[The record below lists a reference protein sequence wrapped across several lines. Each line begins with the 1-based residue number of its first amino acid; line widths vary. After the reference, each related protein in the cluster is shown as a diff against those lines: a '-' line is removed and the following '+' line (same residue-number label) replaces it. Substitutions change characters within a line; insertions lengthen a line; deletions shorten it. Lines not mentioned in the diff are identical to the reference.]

1 MKKLIALLLA
11 AFMSMSVL
19 AACSNNEETPEEPA
33 ETPAEEP
40 AEEEPGEEEPADANP
55 LPEWE
60 AYDALIKE
68 IKASTDF
75 VAREALMHE
84 AEDMLMETFAL
95 VPLYYYNDIYLQK
108 PEVTG
113 LYANPFG
120 TKFFMY
126 GSAPDNVLKLQLA
139 SEPDKL
145 DPALNSTVDGATLAA
160 NTFIGLYTYDDKGA
174 LAPALAESYTES
186 EDGLTYVFTLK
197 DGLKWSDG
205 SELNAKDFE
214 YAWKRAAN
222 PDTGADYSY
231 MFNAIAG
238 YDDNDLQVTAS
249 EDGKT
254 LTVVLAAPTA
264 YFLDLVAFPTYLPL
278 KQSEVEA
285 PADYATNPG
294 AWALEAG
301 FVSNGAYTLETW
313 NHNESMVYVKN
324 PNFYRADEV
333 TIERLEFMLSD
344 DDAAIYAAYNSGD
357 LQFIDTVPTDEIA
370 SLLDDPE
377 FNIVEQLGTYY
388 VTFNVKSPLFEGKTV
403 EQANAMRKAIALL
416 IDRGYIAENIGQTGQ
431 VPANAFIPAG
441 MMDGHGGVFKENDAD
456 YTYPDEE
463 SVGYF
468 DPVYSNENVDEAI
481 MLLEEAGFT
490 MTADGMLDAS
500 NPISFE
506 YVTNESSGHIA
517 VAEAIQQ
524 DLAVVGIDMT
534 IKTLEWS
541 VFLNER
547 KAGNFDVARNGW
559 IADFNDPIN
568 MLEMWTSDSGNND
581 AQFGK

>member
-19 AACSNNEETPEEPA
+19 AACSNEETPEEPT

-40 AEEEPGEEEPADANP
+40 GEEEPGEEEPGEASP
-55 LPEWE
+55 LPEWD
-60 AYDALIKE
+60 AYDALIKD
-68 IKASTDF
+68 IKSSTDF
-75 VAREALMHE
+75 AAREALMHE

-95 VPLYYYNDIYLQK
+95 VPIYYYNDIYLQK
-108 PEVTG
+108 PEVEG
-113 LYANPFG
+113 IYSNPYG
-120 TKFFMY
+120 TKYFMY
-126 GSAPDNVLKLQLA
+126 ATAPDNILKLQLA

-160 NTFIGLYTYDDKGA
+160 NTFVGLFTYDENGE
-174 LAPALAESYTES
+174 LIPALAESYTES
-186 EDGLTYVFTLK
+186 EDGLTYEFTLK

-238 YDDNDLQVTAS
+238 YDDNELQVTAS
-249 EDGKT
+249 EDGKM

-278 KQSEVEA
+278 KQAEVESA
-285 PADYATNPG
+285 ADFATNPG

-301 FVSNGAYTLETW
+301 FLSNGAYTLETW

-324 PNFYRADEV
+324 PNYYEADKV
-333 TIERLEFMLSD
+333 TIETLEFMLSD

-370 SLLDDPE
+370 SLLDSPE
-377 FNIVEQLGTYY
+377 FNIVDQLGTYY
-388 VTFNVKSPLFEGKTV
+388 MTFNVKSPLFEGKTV
-403 EQANAMRKAIALL
+403 EQANAMRKALALL

-431 VPANAFIPAG
+431 QPANAYIPAG
-441 MMDGHGGVFKENDAD
+441 MMDGQGGVFKENDAD
-456 YTYPDEE
+456 YTYPDEA
-463 SVGYF
+463 SAGYY
-468 DPVYSNENVDEAI
+468 DPVYSDASVEEAI
-481 MLLEEAGFT
+481 ALLEEAGFT

-506 YVTNESSGHIA
+506 YLTNESSAHVA
-517 VAEAIQQ
+517 VAEAMQQ
-524 DLAVVGIDMT
+524 DFAVVGIDMT
-534 IKTLEWS
+534 IKTMEWS

>member
-1 MKKLIALLLA
+1 MKKLTALLLA
-11 AFMSMSVL
+11 AMMSLSVL
-19 AACSNNEETPEEPA
+19 AACGNEEDNPNAPETPA
-33 ETPAEEP
+33 ETPAE
-40 AEEEPGEEEPADANP
+40 PGEPTGEANP

-75 VAREALMHE
+75 AAREALMHE
-84 AEDMLMETFAL
+84 AEDMLMKTFAL
-95 VPLYYYNDIYLQK
+95 VPIYYYNDIYLQK
-108 PEVTG
+108 PEVKG
-113 LYANPFG
+113 IYSNPYG
-120 TKFFMY
+120 TKYFMY
-126 GSAPDNVLKLQLA
+126 GTAPDNVLKLQLA

-160 NTFIGLYTYDDKGA
+160 NSFVGLFTYDDKGE
-174 LAPALAESYTES
+174 LTPALAESYTES
-186 EDGLTYVFTLK
+186 EDGLTYEFVLK

-205 SELNAKDFE
+205 SELTAKDFE
-214 YAWKRAAN
+214 YSWKRAAN

-238 YDDNDLQVTAS
+238 FDDNELQVTAS

-264 YFLDLVAFPTYLPL
+264 YFLDLVAFPTYLPV
-278 KQSEVEA
+278 KQEAVEA
-285 PADYATNPG
+285 AADNATNPG
-294 AWALEAG
+294 SWALEAG
-301 FVSNGAYTLETW
+301 FVSNGAYTLQSW
-313 NHNESMVYVKN
+313 SHNENMVYVKN
-324 PNFYRADEV
+324 PNYYQADKV
-333 TIERLEFMLSD
+333 SIEKLELMLSA
-344 DDAAIYAAYNSGD
+344 DDAAIFAAYNSGD
-357 LQFIDTVPTDEIA
+357 LHFIDTVPTDEIA
-370 SLLDDPE
+370 SLLNSPE
-377 FNIVEQLGTYY
+377 FNVVDQLGTYY
-388 VTFNVKSPLFEGKTV
+388 MTFNVKSSLFEGKTA

-416 IDRGYIAENIGQTGQ
+416 IDRGYIVENIAQTGQ
-431 VPANAFIPAG
+431 QPANAFIPAG
-441 MMDGHGGVFKENDAD
+441 MMDGNGGVFKENNDG
-456 YTYPDEE
+456 YTYPHEASAGYYDTEYSDA
-463 SVGYF
+463 SV
-468 DPVYSNENVDEAI
+468 EEAI
-481 MLLEEAGFT
+481 ALLEEAGFT

-506 YVTNESSGHIA
+506 YVTNESSAHVAI
-517 VAEAIQQ
+517 AEAMQQ
-524 DLAVVGIDMT
+524 DLAVVGIDMK

>member
-19 AACSNNEETPEEPA
+19 AACSNEETPEEPTETPV

-40 AEEEPGEEEPADANP
+40 EEEPGEVSP
-55 LPEWE
+55 LPEWD
-60 AYDALIKE
+60 AYDALIKD

-95 VPLYYYNDIYLQK
+95 VPIYYYNDIYLQK
-108 PEVTG
+108 PEVKG
-113 LYANPFG
+113 IYSNPYG
-120 TKFFMY
+120 TKYFMY
-126 GSAPDNVLKLQLA
+126 ATAPDNILKLQLA

-160 NTFIGLYTYDDKGA
+160 NTFVGLFTYDENGE

-186 EDGLTYVFTLK
+186 EDGLTYEFTLK

-238 YDDNDLQVTAS
+238 FDDNELNVTAS
-249 EDGKT
+249 EDGKM

-278 KQSEVEA
+278 KQTEVEA
-285 PADYATNPG
+285 AADFATNPG

-313 NHNESMVYVKN
+313 SHNESMVYVKN
-324 PNFYRADEV
+324 PNYYEADKV
-333 TIERLEFMLSD
+333 TIEKLEFMLSD

-370 SLLDDPE
+370 SLLDSPE
-377 FNIVEQLGTYY
+377 FNIVDQLGTYY
-388 VTFNVKSPLFEGKTV
+388 MTFNVKSPLFEGKTV

-416 IDRGYIAENIGQTGQ
+416 LDRGYIAENIGQTGQ
-431 VPANAFIPAG
+431 QPANAFIPAG
-441 MMDGHGGVFKENDAD
+441 MMDGQGGIFKENNGD
-456 YTYPDEE
+456 YTYPDEANA
-463 SVGYF
+463 GYF
-468 DPVYSNENVDEAI
+468 DPVYSDASVEEAI
-481 MLLEEAGFT
+481 ALFEEAGFT

-506 YVTNESSGHIA
+506 YLTNESSAHVA
-517 VAEAIQQ
+517 VAEAMQQ

>member
-19 AACSNNEETPEEPA
+19 AACSNEETPEEPT

-40 AEEEPGEEEPADANP
+40 GEEEPGEEEPGEVSP
-55 LPEWE
+55 LPEWD
-60 AYDALIKE
+60 AYDALIKD

-75 VAREALMHE
+75 AAREALMHE

-95 VPLYYYNDIYLQK
+95 VPIYYYNDIYLQK
-108 PEVTG
+108 PEVEG
-113 LYANPFG
+113 IYSNPYG
-120 TKFFMY
+120 TKYFMY
-126 GSAPDNVLKLQLA
+126 ATAPDNILKLQLA

-160 NTFIGLYTYDDKGA
+160 NTFVGLFTYDDMGE
-174 LAPALAESYTES
+174 LVPALAESYTES
-186 EDGLTYVFTLK
+186 EDGLTYEFTLK

-238 YDDNDLQVTAS
+238 FDDNDLQVTAS
-249 EDGKT
+249 EDGKM

-278 KQSEVEA
+278 KQTEVEGA
-285 PADYATNPG
+285 ADFATNPG

-324 PNFYRADEV
+324 PNYYEADKV
-333 TIERLEFMLSD
+333 TIETLEFMLSD

-370 SLLDDPE
+370 SLLDNPE
-377 FNIVEQLGTYY
+377 FNIVDQLGTYY

-431 VPANAFIPAG
+431 QPANAFIPAG
-441 MMDGHGGVFKENDAD
+441 MMDGQGGIFKENNDG
-456 YTYPDEE
+456 YTYPDEATT
-463 SVGYF
+463 GYF
-468 DPVYSNENVDEAI
+468 DPVYSNASVEEAVA
-481 MLLEEAGFT
+481 LLEEAGFT

-506 YVTNESSGHIA
+506 YVTNDSSAHIA
-517 VAEAIQQ
+517 VAEAMQQ
-524 DLAVVGIDMT
+524 DFAVVGIDMT

>member
-1 MKKLIALLLA
+1 MKKLTALLLA
-11 AFMSMSVL
+11 AMMSLSVL
-19 AACSNNEETPEEPA
+19 AACGNEDENPDAAPETPA
-33 ETPAEEP
+33 ETPAET
-40 AEEEPGEEEPADANP
+40 PGEEPTGEANP

-68 IKASTDF
+68 IKSSTDF
-75 VAREALMHE
+75 AAREALMHD

-108 PEVTG
+108 PEVNG
-113 LYANPFG
+113 IYSNPYG
-120 TKFFMY
+120 TKYFMY
-126 GSAPDNVLKLQLA
+126 GTAPDNVLKLQLA

-160 NTFIGLYTYDDKGA
+160 NTFVGLFTYDENGE
-174 LAPALAESYTES
+174 LTPALAEDYTES
-186 EDGLTYVFTLK
+186 EDGLTYEFTLK
-197 DGLKWSDG
+197 EGLKWSDG
-205 SELNAKDFE
+205 SELTAKDFE

-222 PDTGADYSY
+222 PETGADYSY

-238 YDDNDLQVTAS
+238 FDDNDLQVTAS
-249 EDGKT
+249 EDGRT

-278 KQSEVEA
+278 KQEAVEGA
-285 PADYATNPG
+285 ADYATNPG

-301 FVSNGAYTLETW
+301 FVSNGAYTLESW
-313 NHNESMVYVKN
+313 SHNENMVYVKN
-324 PNFYRADEV
+324 PNYYEADKV
-333 TIERLEFMLSD
+333 TIEKLELMLSD
-344 DDAAIYAAYNSGD
+344 DDAAIFAAYNSGD
-357 LQFIDTVPTDEIA
+357 LHFIDVVPTDEIA
-370 SLLDDPE
+370 ALLDNPE
-377 FNIVEQLGTYY
+377 FNIVDQLGTYY
-388 VTFNVKSPLFEGKTV
+388 VTFNVKSPLFEGKTA
-403 EQANAMRKAIALL
+403 EQANAMRKAIAIL
-416 IDRGYIAENIGQTGQ
+416 IDRGYIVENIAQTGQ
-431 VPANAFIPAG
+431 QPANTFIPAG
-441 MMDGHGGVFKENDAD
+441 MMDGNGGVFKENNDG
-456 YTYPDEE
+456 YTYPVEA
-463 SVGYF
+463 SAGYF
-468 DPVYSNENVDEAI
+468 DPEYSDASVEEAI
-481 MLLEEAGFT
+481 SLLEEAGFT

-506 YVTNESSGHIA
+506 YVTNESSAHVA
-517 VAEAIQQ
+517 VAEAMQQ
-524 DLAVVGIDMT
+524 DLAVVGIDMK

>member
-19 AACSNNEETPEEPA
+19 AACSNEETPEEPT
-33 ETPAEEP
+33 ETPA
-40 AEEEPGEEEPADANP
+40 EEPGEEEPGEVSP
-55 LPEWE
+55 LPEWD
-60 AYDALIKE
+60 AYDALIKD

-75 VAREALMHE
+75 AAREALMHE

-95 VPLYYYNDIYLQK
+95 VPIYYYNDIYLQK
-108 PEVTG
+108 PEVEG
-113 LYANPFG
+113 IYSNPYG
-120 TKFFMY
+120 TKYFMY
-126 GSAPDNVLKLQLA
+126 ATAPDNILKLQLA

-160 NTFIGLYTYDDKGA
+160 NTFVGLFTYDDMGE
-174 LAPALAESYTES
+174 LVPALAESYTES
-186 EDGLTYVFTLK
+186 EDGLTYEFTLK

-238 YDDNDLQVTAS
+238 FDDNDLQVTAS
-249 EDGKT
+249 EDGKM

-278 KQSEVEA
+278 KQTEVEGA
-285 PADYATNPG
+285 ADFATNPG

-324 PNFYRADEV
+324 PNYYEADKV
-333 TIERLEFMLSD
+333 TIETLEFMLSD

-370 SLLDDPE
+370 SLLDNPE
-377 FNIVEQLGTYY
+377 FNIVDQLGTYY

-431 VPANAFIPAG
+431 QPANAFIPAG
-441 MMDGHGGVFKENDAD
+441 MMDGQGGIFKENNDG
-456 YTYPDEE
+456 YTYPDEATT
-463 SVGYF
+463 GYF
-468 DPVYSNENVDEAI
+468 DPVYSNASVEEAVA
-481 MLLEEAGFT
+481 LLEEAGFT

-506 YVTNESSGHIA
+506 YVTNDSSAHIA
-517 VAEAIQQ
+517 VAEAMQQ
-524 DLAVVGIDMT
+524 DFAVVGIDMT

>member
-1 MKKLIALLLA
+1 MKKLTALLLA
-11 AFMSMSVL
+11 AMMSLSVL
-19 AACSNNEETPEEPA
+19 AACSSDTDNPDAPPESPA
-33 ETPAEEP
+33 ETPAE
-40 AEEEPGEEEPADANP
+40 PGEPSGEANP

-75 VAREALMHE
+75 AAREALMHE

-108 PEVTG
+108 PEVEG
-113 LYANPFG
+113 IYSNPYG
-120 TKFFMY
+120 TKYFMY
-126 GSAPDNVLKLQLA
+126 GTAPDNVLKLQLA

-160 NTFIGLYTYDDKGA
+160 NTFVGLFTYDESGE
-174 LAPALAESYTES
+174 LVPALAADYTES
-186 EDGLTYVFTLK
+186 EDGLTYEFTLK

-205 SELNAKDFE
+205 SELTAKDFE

-238 YDDNDLQVTAS
+238 FDDNELQVTAS
-249 EDGKT
+249 EDGKK

-264 YFLDLVAFPTYLPL
+264 YFLDLVAFPTYLPV
-278 KQSEVEA
+278 KQEVVEA
-285 PADYATNPG
+285 PADYASNPG

-301 FVSNGAYTLETW
+301 FVSNGAYTLESW
-313 NHNESMVYVKN
+313 SHNESMVYVKN
-324 PNFYRADEV
+324 PNYYQADKV
-333 TIERLEFMLSD
+333 SIEKLELMLSD
-344 DDAAIYAAYNSGD
+344 DDAAIFAAYNSGD
-357 LQFIDTVPTDEIA
+357 LHFIDVVATDEIA
-370 SLLDDPE
+370 SVLDSPE
-377 FNIVEQLGTYY
+377 FNIVDQLGTYY
-388 VTFNVKSPLFEGKTV
+388 ITFNVKSSLFEGKTA

-416 IDRGYIAENIGQTGQ
+416 IDRGYIVENIAQTGQ
-431 VPANAFIPAG
+431 QPANAFIPAG
-441 MMDGHGGVFKENDAD
+441 MMDGNGGVFKENNDG
-456 YTYPDEE
+456 YTYPEE
-463 SVGYF
+463 ASAGYF
-468 DPVYSNENVDEAI
+468 DPEYSDAGVDEAVS
-481 MLLEEAGFT
+481 LLEEAGFT

-506 YVTNESSGHIA
+506 YVTNESSAHVA

-524 DLAVVGIDMT
+524 DLAVVGIDMK

>member
-19 AACSNNEETPEEPA
+19 AACSNEETPEEPT

-40 AEEEPGEEEPADANP
+40 GEEEPGEEEPGEASP
-55 LPEWE
+55 LPEWD
-60 AYDALIKE
+60 AYDALIKD

-75 VAREALMHE
+75 AAREALMHE

-95 VPLYYYNDIYLQK
+95 VPIYYYNDIYLQK
-108 PEVTG
+108 PEVEG
-113 LYANPFG
+113 IYSNPYG
-120 TKFFMY
+120 TKYFMY
-126 GSAPDNVLKLQLA
+126 ATAPDNILKLQLA

-160 NTFIGLYTYDDKGA
+160 NTFVGLFTYDENGE
-174 LAPALAESYTES
+174 LTPALAESYTES
-186 EDGLTYVFTLK
+186 EDGLTYEFTLK

-205 SELNAKDFE
+205 SELTAKDFE

-249 EDGKT
+249 EDGKM

-278 KQSEVEA
+278 KQAEVESA
-285 PADYATNPG
+285 ADFATNPG
-294 AWALEAG
+294 AWAIEAG
-301 FVSNGAYTLETW
+301 FVSNGAYTLKTW
-313 NHNESMVYVKN
+313 SHNESMVYVKN
-324 PNFYRADEV
+324 PNYYEADKV
-333 TIERLEFMLSD
+333 TIETLEFMLSD

-370 SLLDDPE
+370 SLLDSPE
-377 FNIVEQLGTYY
+377 FNIVDQLGTYY
-388 VTFNVKSPLFEGKTV
+388 MTFNVKSPLFEGKTV
-403 EQANAMRKAIALL
+403 EQANAMRKALALL

-431 VPANAFIPAG
+431 QPANAYIPAG
-441 MMDGHGGVFKENDAD
+441 MMDGQGGVFKENDAD
-456 YTYPDEE
+456 YTYPDEA
-463 SVGYF
+463 SAGYY
-468 DPVYSNENVDEAI
+468 DPVYSDASVEEAI
-481 MLLEEAGFT
+481 SLLEEAGFT

-506 YVTNESSGHIA
+506 YLTNESSAHIA
-517 VAEAIQQ
+517 VAEAMQQ
-524 DLAVVGIDMT
+524 DFAVVGIDMT
-534 IKTLEWS
+534 IKTMEWS